1 MKQTHL
7 LCHALYL
14 LIRLPYINYMDVFY
28 YSELCNMTQCET
40 VTLEMRSQIC
50 IAFLFKILYPL
61 TFTTLGI
68 GS

>member
-1 MKQTHL
+1 
-7 LCHALYL
+7 
-14 LIRLPYINYMDVFY
+14 MDVFY